1 MTNLLGMLEFLHF
14 SWVDILDILM
24 VALIIYLAFRWIRGS
39 TAINILIA
47 IILVLAV
54 RLLAA
59 ALGLKMI
66 SSLLGT
72 LIDMGAVALVVI
84 FQPEVRR
91 FLGSLGRK
99 AGTTLEKQSL
109 LMRLFPDWRER
120 RVDTHAILEISE
132 ACREMSAQKTG
143 ALIVI
148 QRKNSLED
156 IIATGDTIDAEIGRR
171 LIMNI
176 FFKNSPLHD
185 GAMVIGGNRI
195 IAARCTLPITER
207 ADLPARYGMRH
218 KAAIGISEQC
228 DADVIVVSE
237 ETGTISLARGGQI
250 SPVETINLLN
260 LLLGDGTE

>member
-1 MTNLLGMLEFLHF
+1 MLDFLHF
-14 SWVDILDILM
+14 SWIDILDILM
-24 VALIIYLAFRWIRGS
+24 VALIIYLVFRWIRGS
-39 TAINILIA
+39 TAINIFIA
-47 IILVLAV
+47 IILVVVVRTLAE
-54 RLLAA
+54 
-59 ALGLKMI
+59 ALGMKMI

-91 FLGSLGRK
+91 FLGTLGRK
-99 AGTTLEKQSL
+99 AGTTLEQQSFL
-109 LMRLFPDWRER
+109 QKLFPGLQGRG
-120 RVDTHAILEISE
+120 RVDSRGAQEIAE

-143 ALIVI
+143 ALILI

-156 IIATGDTIDAEIGRR
+156 VIATGDVVDAEIGRR
-171 LIMNI
+171 IIMNI

-207 ADLPARYGMRH
+207 TDLPARYGMRH

-228 DADVIVVSE
+228 DVDVIVVSE
-237 ETGTISLARGGQI
+237 ETGGISFVRSGRITA
-250 SPVETINLLN
+250 VENINTLN
-260 LLLGDGTE
+260 LLLGEKTE